1 VVIPTFNEKENIGVL
16 IKKIQ
21 DVFEEGEI
29 EGSILVIDD
38 NSPDGTAEVAGEMAS
53 RYGNIR
59 ILKRKGKLG
68 LGSAYREGFGIA
80 LRTMKADIVFEMD
93 ADLSHDPSFI
103 PEFIRRLNEGCEMV
117 VGSRHIP
124 GGKIQG
130 WSLYRHLVSS
140 TANTLAKT
148 ALDLGVSDVT
158 TGFRAYRAETLRKIK
173 YETIDSE
180 SYGFQIETL
189 FRCARRGL
197 RVGEV
202 PITFKD
208 RRAGASKLGKKE
220 ILQFIGNVCRLFVTR
235 LTGW

>member
-1 VVIPTFNEKENIGVL
+1 MVIPTFNEKENIGVL

-38 NSPDGTAEVAGEMAS
+38 NSPDGTAEVAGEMAR

-173 YETIDSE
+173 YETLDSE

-220 ILQFIGNVCRLFVTR
+220 ILQFIGTVCRLFVTR

>member
-1 VVIPTFNEKENIGVL
+1 MVIPTFNEKENIGVL